1 MSGSAGLS
9 VNMVAGQSA
18 VTDVWCRNPLKVLAP
33 CPRGHAVSAYLS
45 SFGGGMV
52 AGDQTSLALR
62 VGAGARCFLTTQAST
77 KVYRNPTQ
85 KPCSHELSAHLGKD
99 SLVVV
104 APEPV
109 QSFADSS
116 YQQSQT
122 FFLHS
127 GASLVLLD
135 WYSSGR
141 AARGERWNFR
151 RLQSRNEI
159 FIDGKQRLLDSL
171 LLDRAQGPIDGK
183 HRLGRFNCV
192 GMVVIFGRQL
202 QDDAQ
207 SLLKNVASQPVD
219 PRSRLIF
226 SASPI
231 RDGAVLRI
239 AGENHEEVARYI
251 YQSLGFVS
259 RLLQDDPW
267 IRKLQNN

>member
-1 MSGSAGLS
+1 MNGSAGLS

-18 VTDVWCRNPLKVLAP
+18 VTDAWCVSPLKVLAS

-45 SFGGGMV
+45 TFGGGIV

-77 KVYRNPTQ
+77 KVYRNPAQ
-85 KPCSHELSAHLGKD
+85 KPCSHELSAHLGGD
-99 SLVVV
+99 SLLVV

-122 FFLHS
+122 FFLRS

-135 WYSSGR
+135 WFSSGR
-141 AARGERWNFR
+141 AARGERWSFQ

-159 FIDGKQRLLDSL
+159 FIDGERRLLDSV
-171 LLDRAQGPIDGK
+171 LLDRAHGAIDGS

-192 GMVVIFGRQL
+192 GMIVILGPQL
-202 QDDAQ
+202 RDDAG
-207 SLLKNVASQPVD
+207 SLLEFVGSQPVER
-219 PRSRLIF
+219 RSKLIY

-231 RDGAVLRI
+231 RDGVIVRI
-239 AGENHEEVARYI
+239 AGEQQEEVARYI

-259 RLLQDDPW
+259 RLLHDDPW
-267 IRKLQNN
+267 TRKLQNN